1 MPYANRLTSV
11 FCQFSG
17 IHTKRLVIGSSSGKQ
32 PIGNSLSFMFTRQDA
47 LDLDTNDPLAK
58 YRERFIFTDPE
69 VCYLDGNSLGRLPKS
84 TVESINKFL
93 IEGWGARIVDG
104 WAEWIDKAETTGD
117 LIGRAA
123 LGAVAG
129 QTLAMDTTSV
139 NFYRLVR
146 AAITARPGRRT
157 IITDEANFPTDRY
170 IMQGIAEELDL
181 NLVIIPNELLE
192 HSTGESFSNELVTP
206 EILNPHLT
214 DDVALV
220 TLSVVAYR
228 SGALHN
234 IKELTDLARESG
246 ALMIWDASH
255 AVGAVDMQ
263 FDRDGVD
270 LAVGCTYKYGNSG
283 PGSPAWLYVSKR
295 IQSELRM
302 PIQGWFA
309 QRNQFLMGSKFEQTE
324 GMRGFQI
331 ASPSIVGLLC
341 IDEGFGMIEEASISA
356 INDKAAKGTAMMIEL
371 FDQWLDP
378 LGFELVTPRD
388 SNLRGGHI
396 SIYHPDAAQIARGLR
411 DDMKVIPDY
420 RAPNSIRVA
429 ISPLATSYVEV
440 FDGFERIRDYTKS
453 GKYKDLDL
461 SGIKVS

>member
-1 MPYANRLTSV
+1 
-11 FCQFSG
+11 
-17 IHTKRLVIGSSSGKQ
+17 
-32 PIGNSLSFMFTRQDA
+32 MFTRQDA
-47 LDLDTNDPLAK
+47 LDLDAKDPLAK
-58 YRERFIFTDPE
+58 YRDLFVFTDPE
-69 VCYLDGNSLGRLPKS
+69 VCYLDGNSLGRLPKA
-84 TVESINKFL
+84 TVETINKFL
-93 IEGWGARIVDG
+93 IEGWGTKIVDG
-104 WAEWIDKAETTGD
+104 WGEWIDKAETTGD

-123 LGAVAG
+123 LGAAAG

-139 NFYRLVR
+139 NLYRLVR
-146 AAITARPGRRT
+146 AAISARPGRKT

-170 IMQGIAEELDL
+170 IMQGIAEELGL
-181 NLVIIPNELLE
+181 NLVVIPNDLRE
-192 HSTGESFSNELVTP
+192 HSTGETFSNELVTP
-206 EILNPHLT
+206 EILTPYLN

-228 SGALHN
+228 SGALQN
-234 IKELTDLARESG
+234 IKELTDLVRACG
-246 ALMIWDASH
+246 VLMIWDASH

-309 QRNQFLMGSKFEQTE
+309 QRNQFLMGSAFDQIE

-331 ASPSIVGLLC
+331 ASPSIIGLLC
-341 IDEGFGMIEEASISA
+341 IDEGFGMIEDATISQINAKASR
-356 INDKAAKGTAMMIEL
+356 GTEMMIEL
-371 FDQWLDP
+371 FDQWLVS
-378 LGFELVTPRD
+378 LGYELVTPRG
-388 SNLRGGHI
+388 SKLRGGHI

-411 DDMKVIPDY
+411 DEMKVIPDY
-420 RAPNSIRVA
+420 RAPNSIRLA
-429 ISPLATSYVEV
+429 ISPLPTSYVEV
-440 FDGFERIRDYTKS
+440 FDGFERIRDYTQS

-461 SGIKVS
+461 SSVKVS

>member
-1 MPYANRLTSV
+1 
-11 FCQFSG
+11 
-17 IHTKRLVIGSSSGKQ
+17 
-32 PIGNSLSFMFTRQDA
+32 MFTRQDA
-47 LDLDTNDPLAK
+47 LALDATDPLAK
-58 YRERFIFTDPE
+58 YRDRFVFTDPD
-69 VCYLDGNSLGRLPKS
+69 VCYLDGNSLGRLPKA
-84 TVESINKFL
+84 TVETINKFL
-93 IEGWGARIVDG
+93 IEGWGTKIVDG
-104 WAEWIDKAETTGD
+104 WGEWIDKAETTGD

-123 LGAVAG
+123 IGAASG

-146 AAITARPGRRT
+146 AAISARPGRKT

-170 IMQGIAEELDL
+170 IMQGIAEELGL
-181 NLVIIPNELLE
+181 NLVVIPNDLQE
-192 HSTGESFSNELVTP
+192 HSIGDAFSDELVTP
-206 EILNPHLT
+206 EILKPYLN

-234 IKELTDLARESG
+234 IKELTDLVRTSG

-283 PGSPAWLYVSKR
+283 PGSPAWLYVSKK
-295 IQSELRM
+295 IQADLRM

-309 QRNQFLMGSKFEQTE
+309 QRNQFLMGSAFDQIE

-331 ASPSIVGLLC
+331 ASPSIIGLLC
-341 IDEGFGMIEEASISA
+341 IDEGFGMIEDAKIAQINAKAS
-356 INDKAAKGTAMMIEL
+356 KGTDMMIEL
-371 FDQWLDP
+371 FDQWLAP
-378 LGFELVTPRD
+378 LGYELVTPRD
-388 SNLRGGHI
+388 SKLRGGHI

-420 RAPNSIRVA
+420 RAPNSIRLA
-429 ISPLATSYVEV
+429 ISPLPTSYVEV
-440 FDGFERIRDYTKS
+440 FDGFERIRDYTQS

-461 SGIKVS
+461 SGVKVS

>member
-1 MPYANRLTSV
+1 
-11 FCQFSG
+11 
-17 IHTKRLVIGSSSGKQ
+17 
-32 PIGNSLSFMFTRQDA
+32 MFTRQDA
-47 LDLDTNDPLAK
+47 LDLDAKDPLAK
-58 YRERFIFTDPE
+58 YRELFVFTDPD

-84 TVESINKFL
+84 TVETINKFL
-93 IEGWGARIVDG
+93 IEDWGTKIVDG
-104 WAEWIDKAETTGD
+104 WGEWIDKAETTGD

-123 LGAVAG
+123 LGAAAG

-146 AAITARPGRRT
+146 AAISARPGRKT

-170 IMQGIAEELDL
+170 IMQGIAEELGL
-181 NLVIIPNELLE
+181 NLVVIPNDLQE
-192 HSTGESFSNELVTP
+192 HSTGETFSDELVTP
-206 EILNPHLT
+206 EILKPYLN

-220 TLSVVAYR
+220 TISVVAYR

-234 IKELTDLARESG
+234 IKELTDLVRTSG
-246 ALMIWDASH
+246 ALMVWDASH

-295 IQSELRM
+295 IQSELQM

-309 QRNQFLMGSKFEQTE
+309 QRNQFLMGSKFDQIE

-331 ASPSIVGLLC
+331 ASPSIIGLLC
-341 IDEGFGMIEEASISA
+341 IDEGFGMIEDATIAQINAKAS
-356 INDKAAKGTAMMIEL
+356 KGTDKMIEL
-371 FDQWLDP
+371 FDQWLVP

-388 SNLRGGHI
+388 SKLRGGHI

-420 RAPNSIRVA
+420 RAPNSIRLA
-429 ISPLATSYVEV
+429 ISPLPTSYVEV
-440 FDGFERIRDYTKS
+440 FDGFERIRDYTQS

-461 SGIKVS
+461 SSVKVS

>member
-1 MPYANRLTSV
+1 M
-11 FCQFSG
+11 
-17 IHTKRLVIGSSSGKQ
+17 
-32 PIGNSLSFMFTRQDA
+32 FMRQDA
-47 LDLDTNDPLAK
+47 LDLDAKDPLAS
-58 YRERFIFTDPE
+58 YREKFVFTDPE

-93 IEGWGARIVDG
+93 IEGWGTKIVDG

-123 LGAVAG
+123 LGAAAG

-146 AAITARPGRRT
+146 AAISARPDRRT

-181 NLVIIPNELLE
+181 NLVVIPNDLQE
-192 HSTGESFSNELVTP
+192 HVNGETFSDEMVTS
-206 EILNPHLT
+206 EILKPYLNG
-214 DDVALV
+214 DVALV

-228 SGALHN
+228 SGALHD
-234 IKELTDLARESG
+234 IKELTDLVRDSG

-295 IQSELRM
+295 IQSELQM

-309 QRNQFLMGSKFEQTE
+309 QRNQFLMGSKFEQIE

-331 ASPSIVGLLC
+331 ASPSIIGLLC
-341 IDEGFGMIEEASISA
+341 IDEGFGMIEQATIKEINAKAS
-356 INDKAAKGTAMMIEL
+356 KGTDMMIEL
-371 FDQWLDP
+371 FDQWLVP
-378 LGFELVTPRD
+378 LGYELVTPRD
-388 SNLRGGHI
+388 SKLRGGHI

-429 ISPLATSYVEV
+429 ISPLATSYAEV
-440 FDGFERIRDYTKS
+440 FEGFERIRDYTQS
-453 GKYKDLDL
+453 GKFQELDL
-461 SGIKVS
+461 SNVKVS

>member
-1 MPYANRLTSV
+1 
-11 FCQFSG
+11 
-17 IHTKRLVIGSSSGKQ
+17 
-32 PIGNSLSFMFTRQDA
+32 MFTRQDA
-47 LDLDTNDPLAK
+47 LELDANDPLAK
-58 YRERFIFTDPE
+58 YQDLFVVTDPE
-69 VCYLDGNSLGRLPKS
+69 VCYLDGNSLGRLPKK
-84 TVESINKFL
+84 TIETINDFL
-93 IEGWGARIVDG
+93 VNGWATKIVDG
-104 WAEWIDKAETTGD
+104 WADWIDKAETSGD

-123 LGAVAG
+123 LGAANG

-146 AAITARPGRRT
+146 AAISARPGRKT

-170 IMQGIAEELDL
+170 IMQGIADELDM
-181 NLVIIPNELLE
+181 NLVFIPNDLQE
-192 HSTGESFSNELVTP
+192 HEVGKPFSDERVTP
-206 EILNPHLT
+206 EILQTYLT

-234 IKELTDLARESG
+234 IKELTDLVRASG
-246 ALMIWDASH
+246 ALLVWDASH

-283 PGSPAWLYVSKR
+283 PGSPAWLYISKR
-295 IQSELRM
+295 IQTELHM

-309 QRNQFLMGSKFEQTE
+309 QRNQFLMGSKFEQIE

-331 ASPSIVGLLC
+331 ASPSIIGLLC
-341 IDEGFGMIEEASISA
+341 IDEGFGMIEAASISA
-356 INDKAAKGTAMMIEL
+356 VNAKASVGTNMMIEL
-371 FDQWLDP
+371 FDQWLAP
-378 LGFELVTPRD
+378 IGFELITPRD
-388 SNLRGGHI
+388 SKLRGGHI
-396 SIYHPDAAQIARGLR
+396 SIYHPEAAQIARGLR

-420 RAPNSIRVA
+420 RAPNCIRLA

-440 FDGFERIRDYTKS
+440 FEGFERIRDYAQS

-461 SGIKVS
+461 SNIKVS

>member
-1 MPYANRLTSV
+1 
-11 FCQFSG
+11 
-17 IHTKRLVIGSSSGKQ
+17 
-32 PIGNSLSFMFTRQDA
+32 MFTRQDA
-47 LDLDTNDPLAK
+47 LDLDAKDPLAS
-58 YRERFIFTDPE
+58 YRERFVFTDPE
-69 VCYLDGNSLGRLPKS
+69 VCYLDGNSLGRLPKT
-84 TVESINKFL
+84 TVETINQFL
-93 IEGWGARIVDG
+93 IEGWGTKIVDG
-104 WAEWIDKAETTGD
+104 WGEWIDKAETTGD

-123 LGAVAG
+123 LGAAAG

-146 AAITARPGRRT
+146 AAISARPERKT

-170 IMQGIAEELDL
+170 IMQGIADELGL
-181 NLVIIPNELLE
+181 NLVVIPNDLQE
-192 HSTGESFSNELVTP
+192 HATGETFSDELVTP
-206 EILNPHLT
+206 VILKPYLN

-234 IKELTDLARESG
+234 IKELTDLVRASG

-295 IQSELRM
+295 IQAELLL

-309 QRNQFLMGSKFEQTE
+309 QRNQFLMGSKFEQAQ

-331 ASPSIVGLLC
+331 ASPSIIGLLC
-341 IDEGFGMIEEASISA
+341 IDEGFGMIEQATITRINAKAST
-356 INDKAAKGTAMMIEL
+356 GTDMMIKL
-371 FDQWLDP
+371 FDQWLAP

-388 SNLRGGHI
+388 STLRGGHI

-440 FDGFERIRDYTKS
+440 FDGFERIRDYTES
-453 GKYKDLDL
+453 GKYKGLDL
-461 SGIKVS
+461 SNVKVS

>member
-1 MPYANRLTSV
+1 M
-11 FCQFSG
+11 FS
-17 IHTKRLVIGSSSGKQ
+17 
-32 PIGNSLSFMFTRQDA
+32 RQDA
-47 LDLDTNDPLAK
+47 LDLDAKDPLAK
-58 YRERFIFTDPE
+58 YRELFVFTDPD

-84 TVESINKFL
+84 TVETINKFL
-93 IEGWGARIVDG
+93 IEGWGTKIVDG
-104 WAEWIDKAETTGD
+104 WGEWIDKAETTGD

-123 LGAVAG
+123 LGAAAG

-146 AAITARPGRRT
+146 AAISARPGRKT

-170 IMQGIAEELDL
+170 IMQGIAEELGL
-181 NLVIIPNELLE
+181 NLVVIPNDLQE
-192 HSTGESFSNELVTP
+192 HSTGDTFSDELVTP
-206 EILNPHLT
+206 EILKPYLN

-220 TLSVVAYR
+220 TISVVAYR

-234 IKELTDLARESG
+234 IKELTDLVRASG
-246 ALMIWDASH
+246 ALMVWDASH

-295 IQSELRM
+295 IQSELQM

-309 QRNQFLMGSKFEQTE
+309 QRNQFLMGSKFDQIE

-331 ASPSIVGLLC
+331 ASPSIIGLLC
-341 IDEGFGMIEEASISA
+341 IDEGFGMIEDATIAQINAKAS
-356 INDKAAKGTAMMIEL
+356 KGTDMMIEL
-371 FDQWLDP
+371 FDQWLVP

-388 SNLRGGHI
+388 SKLRGGHI

-420 RAPNSIRVA
+420 RAPNSIRLA
-429 ISPLATSYVEV
+429 ISPLPTSYVEV
-440 FDGFERIRDYTKS
+440 FDGFERIRNYTQF

-461 SGIKVS
+461 SSVKVS

>member
-1 MPYANRLTSV
+1 
-11 FCQFSG
+11 
-17 IHTKRLVIGSSSGKQ
+17 
-32 PIGNSLSFMFTRQDA
+32 MFTRQDA
-47 LDLDTNDPLAK
+47 LDLDTNDPLAR

-93 IEGWGARIVDG
+93 IEGWGAKIVDG

-123 LGAVAG
+123 LGAGPG

-206 EILNPHLT
+206 EILKPYLT

-234 IKELTDLARESG
+234 IKELTDLVRESG

-396 SIYHPDAAQIARGLR
+396 SIYHPGAAQIARGLR

-440 FDGFERIRDYTKS
+440 FDGFERIRNYTQS
-453 GKYKDLDL
+453 EKYKDLDL
-461 SGIKVS
+461 SGVKVS

>member
-1 MPYANRLTSV
+1 M
-11 FCQFSG
+11 FS
-17 IHTKRLVIGSSSGKQ
+17 
-32 PIGNSLSFMFTRQDA
+32 RQDA
-47 LDLDTNDPLAK
+47 LDLDAKDPLAK
-58 YRERFIFTDPE
+58 YRELFVFTDPD

-84 TVESINKFL
+84 TVETINKFL
-93 IEGWGARIVDG
+93 IEGWGTKIVDG
-104 WAEWIDKAETTGD
+104 WGEWIDKAETTGD

-123 LGAVAG
+123 LGAAAG

-146 AAITARPGRRT
+146 AAISARPGRKT

-170 IMQGIAEELDL
+170 IMQGIAEELGL
-181 NLVIIPNELLE
+181 NLVVIPNDLQE
-192 HSTGESFSNELVTP
+192 HSTGETFSDELVTP
-206 EILNPHLT
+206 EILKPYLN

-220 TLSVVAYR
+220 TISVVAYR

-234 IKELTDLARESG
+234 IKELTDLVRASG
-246 ALMIWDASH
+246 ALMVWDASH

-295 IQSELRM
+295 IQSELQM

-309 QRNQFLMGSKFEQTE
+309 QRNQFLMGSKFDQIE

-331 ASPSIVGLLC
+331 ASPSIIGLLC
-341 IDEGFGMIEEASISA
+341 IDEGFGMIENATILQINAKAS
-356 INDKAAKGTAMMIEL
+356 KGTDMMIEL
-371 FDQWLDP
+371 FDQWLVP

-388 SNLRGGHI
+388 SKLRGGHI

-420 RAPNSIRVA
+420 RAPNSIRLA
-429 ISPLATSYVEV
+429 ISPLPTSYVEV
-440 FDGFERIRDYTKS
+440 FDGFERIRNYTQF

-461 SGIKVS
+461 SSVKVS

>member
-1 MPYANRLTSV
+1 
-11 FCQFSG
+11 
-17 IHTKRLVIGSSSGKQ
+17 
-32 PIGNSLSFMFTRQDA
+32 MFTRQAA
-47 LDLDTNDPLAK
+47 LDLDASDPLAK
-58 YRERFIFTDPE
+58 YRERFVFTDPE

-84 TVESINKFL
+84 TVESINRFL
-93 IEGWGARIVDG
+93 VEGWGTKVVDG
-104 WAEWIDKAETTGD
+104 WGEWIDKAETTGD

-123 LGAVAG
+123 LGAATG

-146 AAITARPGRRT
+146 AAISARPGRKT

-170 IMQGIAEELDL
+170 IMQGIAEELGL
-181 NLVIIPNELLE
+181 NLVVIPNDLQE
-192 HSTGESFSNELVTP
+192 HSNGETFSNELVTP
-206 EILNPHLT
+206 EILKPYLS

-220 TLSVVAYR
+220 TISVVAYR

-234 IKELTDLARESG
+234 IKDLTDLVRSHG
-246 ALMIWDASH
+246 ALMVWDASH

-263 FDRDGVD
+263 FDRDDVD

-295 IQSELRM
+295 IQAELQM

-309 QRNQFLMGSKFEQTE
+309 QRNQFLMGSQFDQVE

-331 ASPSIVGLLC
+331 ASPSIIGLLC
-341 IDEGFGMIEEASISA
+341 IDEGFGMIEEASIKQ
-356 INDKAAKGTAMMIEL
+356 INAKASKGTDMMIEL
-371 FDQWLDP
+371 FDQWLAP
-378 LGFELVTPRD
+378 LGYELVTPRA
-388 SNLRGGHI
+388 SKLRGGHI

-429 ISPLATSYVEV
+429 ISPLATSYAEV
-440 FDGFERIRDYTKS
+440 FDGFERIRDYTES
-453 GKYKDLDL
+453 GKYQELDL
-461 SGIKVS
+461 SNVKVS

>member
-1 MPYANRLTSV
+1 
-11 FCQFSG
+11 
-17 IHTKRLVIGSSSGKQ
+17 
-32 PIGNSLSFMFTRQDA
+32 MFTRQAA
-47 LDLDTNDPLAK
+47 LDLDASDPLAK
-58 YRERFIFTDPE
+58 YRERFVFTDPE

-93 IEGWGARIVDG
+93 VEGWGTKIVDG
-104 WAEWIDKAETTGD
+104 WGEWIDKAETTGD

-123 LGAVAG
+123 LGAAAG

-146 AAITARPGRRT
+146 AAISARPGRKT

-170 IMQGIAEELDL
+170 IMQGIAEELGL
-181 NLVIIPNELLE
+181 NLVVIPNDLQE
-192 HSTGESFSNELVTP
+192 HSNGETFSNELVTP
-206 EILNPHLT
+206 EILKPYLN

-220 TLSVVAYR
+220 TISVVAYR

-234 IKELTDLARESG
+234 IKELTDLVRSHG
-246 ALMIWDASH
+246 ALMVWDASH

-295 IQSELRM
+295 IQAELQM

-309 QRNQFLMGSKFEQTE
+309 QRNQFLMGSQFDQVE

-331 ASPSIVGLLC
+331 ASPSIIGLLC
-341 IDEGFGMIEEASISA
+341 IDEGFGMIEEATIA
-356 INDKAAKGTAMMIEL
+356 QINAKASKGTEMMIDL
-371 FDQWLDP
+371 FDQWLVP
-378 LGFELVTPRD
+378 LGYELVTPRD
-388 SNLRGGHI
+388 SKLRGGHI
-396 SIYHPDAAQIARGLR
+396 STYHPDAAQIARGLR
-411 DDMKVIPDY
+411 DEMKVIPDY
-420 RAPNSIRVA
+420 RAPNSIRLA

-440 FDGFERIRDYTKS
+440 FDGFERIRDYTES
-453 GKYKDLDL
+453 GKYKGLDL
-461 SGIKVS
+461 SNVKVS

>member
-1 MPYANRLTSV
+1 
-11 FCQFSG
+11 
-17 IHTKRLVIGSSSGKQ
+17 
-32 PIGNSLSFMFTRQDA
+32 MFTRQDA
-47 LDLDTNDPLAK
+47 LNLDATDPLAEF
-58 YRERFIFTDPE
+58 RDRFVFTDPE

-84 TVESINKFL
+84 TAETINKFL
-93 IEGWGARIVDG
+93 IEGWGTKIVDG
-104 WAEWIDKAETTGD
+104 WGEWIDKAETTGD

-123 LGAVAG
+123 LGAAAG

-146 AAITARPGRRT
+146 AAISARPGRRT

-181 NLVIIPNELLE
+181 NLVMIPNDLKE
-192 HSTGESFSNELVTP
+192 HTNGETFSYEMVTT
-206 EILNPHLT
+206 EILKPYLNE
-214 DDVALV
+214 DVALV

-234 IKELTDLARESG
+234 IKELTDLVRASG

-255 AVGAVDMQ
+255 AVGAIDMQ

-295 IQSELRM
+295 IQSELQM

-309 QRNQFLMGSKFEQTE
+309 QRNQFLMGSKFEQVE

-331 ASPSIVGLLC
+331 ASPSIIGLLC
-341 IDEGFGMIEEASISA
+341 IDEGFGMIEQATIAQINVKAS
-356 INDKAAKGTAMMIEL
+356 KGTDMMIEL
-371 FDQWLDP
+371 FDQWLVP
-378 LGFELVTPRD
+378 LGYELVTPRD
-388 SNLRGGHI
+388 SKLRGGHI

-411 DDMKVIPDY
+411 DHMKVIPDY
-420 RAPNSIRVA
+420 RAPNSIRLA
-429 ISPLATSYVEV
+429 ISPLATSYVEA

-453 GKYKDLDL
+453 GKYRDLDL
-461 SGIKVS
+461 SNVKVS

>member
-1 MPYANRLTSV
+1 
-11 FCQFSG
+11 
-17 IHTKRLVIGSSSGKQ
+17 
-32 PIGNSLSFMFTRQDA
+32 MFTRQAA
-47 LDLDTNDPLAK
+47 LDLDANDPLAK
-58 YRERFIFTDPE
+58 YRERFVFTDPE

-93 IEGWGARIVDG
+93 VEGWGTKVVDG
-104 WAEWIDKAETTGD
+104 WGEWIDKAETTGD

-123 LGAVAG
+123 LGAAAG

-146 AAITARPGRRT
+146 AAISARPGRRT

-181 NLVIIPNELLE
+181 NLIVIPNDLQE
-192 HSTGESFSNELVTP
+192 HSNGETFSNELVTP
-206 EILNPHLT
+206 EILKPYLN

-220 TLSVVAYR
+220 TISVVAYR

-234 IKELTDLARESG
+234 IKELTDLVRSHG
-246 ALMIWDASH
+246 ALMVWDASH

-283 PGSPAWLYVSKR
+283 PGSPAWLYVSKQ
-295 IQSELRM
+295 IQSELQM

-309 QRNQFLMGSKFEQTE
+309 QRNQFLMGSQFDQVE

-331 ASPSIVGLLC
+331 ASPSIIGLVC
-341 IDEGFGMIEEASISA
+341 IDEGFGMIEEASINK
-356 INDKAAKGTAMMIEL
+356 INAKASKGTDMMIEL
-371 FDQWLDP
+371 FDQWLAP
-378 LGFELVTPRD
+378 LGYELVTPRD
-388 SNLRGGHI
+388 FQLRGGHI
-396 SIYHPDAAQIARGLR
+396 TIYHPDAAQIARGLR

-429 ISPLATSYVEV
+429 ISPLATSFVEV
-440 FDGFERIRDYTKS
+440 FDGFQRIRDYTES
-453 GKYKDLDL
+453 GKYQELDL
-461 SGIKVS
+461 SNVKVS

>member
-1 MPYANRLTSV
+1 
-11 FCQFSG
+11 
-17 IHTKRLVIGSSSGKQ
+17 
-32 PIGNSLSFMFTRQDA
+32 MFTRQDA
-47 LDLDTNDPLAK
+47 LDLDTKDPLAK
-58 YRERFIFTDPE
+58 YRERFVFNDPE

-93 IEGWGARIVDG
+93 VEGWGTKVVDG
-104 WAEWIDKAETTGD
+104 WGEWIDKAETTGD

-123 LGAVAG
+123 LGAGAG

-146 AAITARPGRRT
+146 AAISARPRRKT

-181 NLVIIPNELLE
+181 NLIVIPNDLQE
-192 HSTGESFSNELVTP
+192 HSNGESFSNELVTP
-206 EILNPHLT
+206 EILQPFLN

-220 TLSVVAYR
+220 TISVVAYR

-234 IKELTDLARESG
+234 IKELTDLVRSHG
-246 ALMIWDASH
+246 ALMVWDASH

-295 IQSELRM
+295 IQSELQM

-309 QRNQFLMGSKFEQTE
+309 QRNQFLMGSQFDQVE

-331 ASPSIVGLLC
+331 ASPSIIGLLC
-341 IDEGFGMIEEASISA
+341 IDEGFGMIEEATIA
-356 INDKAAKGTAMMIEL
+356 QINAKASKGTEMMIEL
-371 FDQWLDP
+371 FDQWLVP
-378 LGFELVTPRD
+378 LGYELVTPRD
-388 SNLRGGHI
+388 SKLRGGHV
-396 SIYHPDAAQIARGLR
+396 SIYHQDAAQIARGLR

-440 FDGFERIRDYTKS
+440 FDGFERIRDYTES

-461 SGIKVS
+461 SHVKVS

>member
-1 MPYANRLTSV
+1 
-11 FCQFSG
+11 
-17 IHTKRLVIGSSSGKQ
+17 
-32 PIGNSLSFMFTRQDA
+32 MFTRQDA
-47 LDLDTNDPLAK
+47 LDLDAKDPLAK
-58 YRERFIFTDPE
+58 YRELFVFTDPD

-84 TVESINKFL
+84 TVETINKFL
-93 IEGWGARIVDG
+93 IEGWGTKIVDG
-104 WAEWIDKAETTGD
+104 WGEWIDKAETTGD

-123 LGAVAG
+123 LGAAAG

-146 AAITARPGRRT
+146 AAISARPGRKT

-170 IMQGIAEELDL
+170 IMQGIAEELGL
-181 NLVIIPNELLE
+181 NLVVIPNDLQE
-192 HSTGESFSNELVTP
+192 HSTGDTFSDELVTP
-206 EILNPHLT
+206 EILKPYLN

-220 TLSVVAYR
+220 TISVVAYR

-234 IKELTDLARESG
+234 IKELTDLVRASG
-246 ALMIWDASH
+246 ALMVWDASH

-295 IQSELRM
+295 IQSELQM

-309 QRNQFLMGSKFEQTE
+309 QRNQFLMGSKFDQIE

-331 ASPSIVGLLC
+331 ASPSIIGLLC
-341 IDEGFGMIEEASISA
+341 IDEGFGMIEDATIAQINAKAS
-356 INDKAAKGTAMMIEL
+356 KGTDKMIEL
-371 FDQWLDP
+371 FDQWLVP

-388 SNLRGGHI
+388 SKLRGGHI

-420 RAPNSIRVA
+420 RAPNSIRLA
-429 ISPLATSYVEV
+429 ISPLPTSYVEV
-440 FDGFERIRDYTKS
+440 FDGFERIRDYTQS

-461 SGIKVS
+461 SSVKVS

>member
-1 MPYANRLTSV
+1 
-11 FCQFSG
+11 
-17 IHTKRLVIGSSSGKQ
+17 
-32 PIGNSLSFMFTRQDA
+32 MFTRQDA
-47 LDLDTNDPLAK
+47 LDLDAKDPLAK
-58 YRERFIFTDPE
+58 YRDLFVFTDPD

-84 TVESINKFL
+84 TVETINKFL
-93 IEGWGARIVDG
+93 IEGWGTKIVDG
-104 WAEWIDKAETTGD
+104 WGEWIDKAETTGD

-123 LGAVAG
+123 LGAAAG

-146 AAITARPGRRT
+146 AAISARPGRKT

-170 IMQGIAEELDL
+170 IMQGIAEELGL
-181 NLVIIPNELLE
+181 NLVVIPNDLQE
-192 HSTGESFSNELVTP
+192 HSTGETFSDELVTP
-206 EILNPHLT
+206 EILKPYLS

-220 TLSVVAYR
+220 TISVVAYR

-234 IKELTDLARESG
+234 IKELTDLVRTSG
-246 ALMIWDASH
+246 ALMVWDASH

-295 IQSELRM
+295 IQSELQM

-309 QRNQFLMGSKFEQTE
+309 QRNQFLMGSKFDQIE

-331 ASPSIVGLLC
+331 ASPSIIGLLC
-341 IDEGFGMIEEASISA
+341 IDEGFGMIEDATIAQINAKAS
-356 INDKAAKGTAMMIEL
+356 KGTDMMIEL
-371 FDQWLDP
+371 FDQWLVP

-388 SNLRGGHI
+388 SKLRGGHI

-420 RAPNSIRVA
+420 RAPNSIRLA
-429 ISPLATSYVEV
+429 ISPLPTSYVEV
-440 FDGFERIRDYTKS
+440 FDGFERIRDYTQS

-461 SGIKVS
+461 SSVKVS

>member
-1 MPYANRLTSV
+1 
-11 FCQFSG
+11 
-17 IHTKRLVIGSSSGKQ
+17 
-32 PIGNSLSFMFTRQDA
+32 MFTRQAA
-47 LDLDTNDPLAK
+47 LDLDASDPLAK
-58 YRERFIFTDPE
+58 YRERFVFTDPE

-93 IEGWGARIVDG
+93 VEGWGTKIVDG
-104 WAEWIDKAETTGD
+104 WGEWIDKAETTGD

-123 LGAVAG
+123 LGAATG

-146 AAITARPGRRT
+146 AAISARPGRKT

-170 IMQGIAEELDL
+170 IMQGIAEELGL
-181 NLVIIPNELLE
+181 NLVVIPNDLQE
-192 HSTGESFSNELVTP
+192 HSNGETFSNELVTP
-206 EILNPHLT
+206 EILKPYLS

-220 TLSVVAYR
+220 TISVVAYR

-234 IKELTDLARESG
+234 IKDLTDLVRSHG
-246 ALMIWDASH
+246 ALMVWDASH

-295 IQSELRM
+295 IQSELQM

-309 QRNQFLMGSKFEQTE
+309 QRNQFLMGSQFDQVE

-331 ASPSIVGLLC
+331 ASPSIIGLLC
-341 IDEGFGMIEEASISA
+341 IDEGFGMIEEASIKQ
-356 INDKAAKGTAMMIEL
+356 INAKASKGTDMMIEL
-371 FDQWLDP
+371 FDQWLAP
-378 LGFELVTPRD
+378 LGYELVTPRA
-388 SNLRGGHI
+388 SKLRGGHI

-429 ISPLATSYVEV
+429 ISPLATSYAEV
-440 FDGFERIRDYTKS
+440 FDGFERIRDYTES
-453 GKYKDLDL
+453 GKYQELDL
-461 SGIKVS
+461 SNVKVS

>member
-1 MPYANRLTSV
+1 
-11 FCQFSG
+11 
-17 IHTKRLVIGSSSGKQ
+17 
-32 PIGNSLSFMFTRQDA
+32 MFTRQDA
-47 LDLDTNDPLAK
+47 LDLDANDPLAK
-58 YRERFIFTDPE
+58 YRDLFVFTDRE
-69 VCYLDGNSLGRLPKS
+69 VCYLDGNSLGRLPKA
-84 TVESINKFL
+84 TVETVNKFL
-93 IEGWGARIVDG
+93 IEGWGAKIVDG
-104 WAEWIDKAETTGD
+104 WSEWIDKAETTGD

-123 LGAVAG
+123 LGAAAG

-146 AAITARPGRRT
+146 AAISARPGRTT

-170 IMQGIAEELDL
+170 IMQGIAEELGL
-181 NLVIIPNELLE
+181 NLVVIPNELQE
-192 HSTGESFSNELVTP
+192 HSVGQTFSDELVTP
-206 EILNPHLT
+206 EILKPYLNN
-214 DDVALV
+214 DVALV

-234 IKELTDLARESG
+234 IKELTDLVRTIG
-246 ALMIWDASH
+246 ALMVWDASH

-283 PGSPAWLYVSKR
+283 PGSPAWLYVSKQM
-295 IQSELRM
+295 QSELHM

-309 QRNQFLMGSKFEQTE
+309 QRNQFLMGSKFDQIE

-331 ASPSIVGLLC
+331 ASPSIIGLLC
-341 IDEGFGMIEEASISA
+341 IDEGFGMIQDATIAQINAKAS
-356 INDKAAKGTAMMIEL
+356 KGTEMMIEL
-371 FDQWLDP
+371 FDQWLVP
-378 LGFELVTPRD
+378 LGYELVTPRD

-411 DDMKVIPDY
+411 DDMKVIPDF
-420 RAPNSIRVA
+420 RAPNSIRLA
-429 ISPLATSYVEV
+429 ISPLPTSYVEV

-453 GKYKDLDL
+453 GKCKDLDL
-461 SGIKVS
+461 SSVKVS

>member
-1 MPYANRLTSV
+1 
-11 FCQFSG
+11 
-17 IHTKRLVIGSSSGKQ
+17 
-32 PIGNSLSFMFTRQDA
+32 MFTQQDA
-47 LDLDTNDPLAK
+47 LDLDAKDPLAK
-58 YRERFIFTDPE
+58 YRDLFVFTDPE

-84 TVESINKFL
+84 TVETINKFL
-93 IEGWGARIVDG
+93 IEGWGTKIVDG
-104 WAEWIDKAETTGD
+104 WGEWIDKAETTGD

-123 LGAVAG
+123 LGAAAG

-146 AAITARPGRRT
+146 AAISARPGRKT

-170 IMQGIAEELDL
+170 IMQGIADELGL
-181 NLVIIPNELLE
+181 NLVVIPNDLQE
-192 HSTGESFSNELVTP
+192 HSTGETFSDELVTP
-206 EILNPHLT
+206 EILKPYLN

-220 TLSVVAYR
+220 TISVVAYR

-234 IKELTDLARESG
+234 IKELTDLVRASG
-246 ALMIWDASH
+246 ALMVWDASH

-283 PGSPAWLYVSKR
+283 PGSPAWLYASKR
-295 IQSELRM
+295 IQSELQM

-309 QRNQFLMGSKFEQTE
+309 QRNQFLMGSKFDQIE

-331 ASPSIVGLLC
+331 ASPSIIGLLC
-341 IDEGFGMIEEASISA
+341 IDEGFGMIEDATIAQINAKAS
-356 INDKAAKGTAMMIEL
+356 KGTDMMIEL
-371 FDQWLDP
+371 FDQWLVP

-388 SNLRGGHI
+388 SKLRGGHI

-429 ISPLATSYVEV
+429 ISPLPTSYVEV

-461 SGIKVS
+461 SSVKVS

>member
-1 MPYANRLTSV
+1 
-11 FCQFSG
+11 
-17 IHTKRLVIGSSSGKQ
+17 
-32 PIGNSLSFMFTRQDA
+32 MFTRQDA
-47 LDLDTNDPLAK
+47 LALDATDPLASF
-58 YRERFIFTDPE
+58 RNRFVVTDPE

-93 IEGWGARIVDG
+93 IEGWGTKIVDG

-123 LGAVAG
+123 LGAAAG

-146 AAITARPGRRT
+146 AAISARPDRRT

-170 IMQGIAEELDL
+170 IMQGIAEELGL
-181 NLVIIPNELLE
+181 NLVVIPNDLQE
-192 HSTGESFSNELVTP
+192 HVSGETFSDEMVTS
-206 EILNPHLT
+206 EILRPYLNA
-214 DDVALV
+214 DVALV

-234 IKELTDLARESG
+234 IKELTDLVRDSG

-295 IQSELRM
+295 IQSELQM

-309 QRNQFLMGSKFEQTE
+309 QRNQFLMGSKFEQIE

-331 ASPSIVGLLC
+331 ASPSIIGLLS
-341 IDEGFGMIEEASISA
+341 IDEGFGMIEEASISE
-356 INDKAAKGTAMMIEL
+356 INAKASKGTDMMSDL
-371 FDQWLDP
+371 FDQWLAP
-378 LGFELVTPRD
+378 LGYELITQRD
-388 SNLRGGHI
+388 SKLRGGHI
-396 SIYHPDAAQIARGLR
+396 TIYHPDAAQIARGLR

-440 FDGFERIRDYTKS
+440 FDGFERIRDYTQS
-453 GKYKDLDL
+453 GKYQDLDL
-461 SGIKVS
+461 SNVKVS

>member
-1 MPYANRLTSV
+1 
-11 FCQFSG
+11 
-17 IHTKRLVIGSSSGKQ
+17 
-32 PIGNSLSFMFTRQDA
+32 MFTRQDA
-47 LDLDTNDPLAK
+47 LALDAADPLASF
-58 YRERFIFTDPE
+58 RNRFVFTDPE

-93 IEGWGARIVDG
+93 IEGWGTKIVDG

-123 LGAVAG
+123 LGAAAG

-146 AAITARPGRRT
+146 AAISARPDRRT

-170 IMQGIAEELDL
+170 IMQGIADELGL
-181 NLVIIPNELLE
+181 NLVVIPNELTE
-192 HSTGESFSNELVTP
+192 HEVGSPFSDERVTP
-206 EILNPHLT
+206 EILQPYLS

-234 IKELTDLARESG
+234 IKELTDLVRASG

-283 PGSPAWLYVSKR
+283 PGSPAWLYVSKQ
-295 IQSELRM
+295 IQSELQM

-309 QRNQFLMGSKFEQTE
+309 QRNQFLMGSKFEQIE

-331 ASPSIVGLLC
+331 ASPSIIGLLC
-341 IDEGFGMIEEASISA
+341 VDEGFGMIQEASISA
-356 INDKAAKGTAMMIEL
+356 INAKASKGTDMMIEL
-371 FDQWLDP
+371 FDQWLAP
-378 LGFELVTPRD
+378 LGYELITPRD
-388 SNLRGGHI
+388 SKLRGGHI
-396 SIYHPDAAQIARGLR
+396 TIYHPDAARIARGLR

-440 FDGFERIRDYTKS
+440 FDGLERIRDYTQS
-453 GKYKDLDL
+453 GKYQDLDL
-461 SGIKVS
+461 SNVKVS

>member
-1 MPYANRLTSV
+1 
-11 FCQFSG
+11 
-17 IHTKRLVIGSSSGKQ
+17 
-32 PIGNSLSFMFTRQDA
+32 MFTRQDA
-47 LDLDTNDPLAK
+47 LALDATDPLAK
-58 YRERFIFTDPE
+58 YRERFVFTDPD

-84 TVESINKFL
+84 TVETINKFL
-93 IEGWGARIVDG
+93 IEGWGTKIVDG
-104 WAEWIDKAETTGD
+104 WGEWIDKAETTGD

-123 LGAVAG
+123 IGAASG

-146 AAITARPGRRT
+146 AAISARPGRKT

-170 IMQGIAEELDL
+170 IMQGIAEELGL
-181 NLVIIPNELLE
+181 NLVVIPNDLQE
-192 HSTGESFSNELVTP
+192 HSIGEAFSNELVTQD
-206 EILNPHLT
+206 ILAPYLN

-234 IKELTDLARESG
+234 IKELTDLVRASG

-309 QRNQFLMGSKFEQTE
+309 QRNQFLMGSAFDQIE

-331 ASPSIVGLLC
+331 ASPSIIGLLC
-341 IDEGFGMIEEASISA
+341 IDEGFGMIEDAKISQINAKAS
-356 INDKAAKGTAMMIEL
+356 KGTEMMIEL
-371 FDQWLDP
+371 FDQWLAP
-378 LGFELVTPRD
+378 LGYELITPRD
-388 SNLRGGHI
+388 SQLRGGHI
-396 SIYHPDAAQIARGLR
+396 SIYHPEAAQIARGLR

-420 RAPNSIRVA
+420 RAPNSIRLA
-429 ISPLATSYVEV
+429 ISPLPTSYVEV
-440 FDGFERIRDYTKS
+440 FDGFERIRDYTQS

-461 SGIKVS
+461 SGVKVS